1 MKEISEASMDN
12 KLMILVMEDD
22 PEIASLYSQV
32 LNNRGHEVTITRLG
46 EDCLQI
52 YTDRLQE
59 LYTKK
64 PDLPEGQQFD
74 AVILDYRMPDRN
86 GLEVAREILT
96 INPHQR
102 IILASA
108 YLEHA
113 LIDSING
120 LSVPIEVLEKPISN
134 KRLVDIIE
142 DTETYNEL
150 KKLHL
155 DIEPF
160 EKACLSHELL
170 KKILDILRKKD
181 KDA

>member
-1 MKEISEASMDN
+1 
-12 KLMILVMEDD
+12 MEDD

-52 YTDRLQE
+52 YADRLQE

-64 PDLPEGQQFD
+64 PDLPEGQQFNV
-74 AVILDYRMPDRN
+74 VILDYRMPDRN
-86 GLEVAREILT
+86 GLEVAKEILT

-108 YLEHA
+108 YLEHV
-113 LIDSING
+113 LIDSIKE

-142 DTETYNEL
+142 DTETYDEL

>member
-1 MKEISEASMDN
+1 
-12 KLMILVMEDD
+12 MEDD

-32 LNNRGHEVTITRLG
+32 LNIRGHEVTITRLG

-52 YTDRLQE
+52 YADRLQE

-64 PDLPEGQQFD
+64 PDLPEGQQFNV
-74 AVILDYRMPDRN
+74 VILDYRMPDRN
-86 GLEVAREILT
+86 GLEVAKEILT

-113 LIDSING
+113 LIDSIKE

-142 DTETYNEL
+142 DTETYDEL

>member
-1 MKEISEASMDN
+1 
-12 KLMILVMEDD
+12 MEDD

-52 YTDRLQE
+52 YADRLQE

-64 PDLPEGQQFD
+64 PDLPEGQQFNV
-74 AVILDYRMPDRN
+74 VILDYRMPDRN
-86 GLEVAREILT
+86 GLEVAKEILT

-113 LIDSING
+113 LIDSIKE
-120 LSVPIEVLEKPISN
+120 LSMPIEILEKPISN

-142 DTETYNEL
+142 DTETYDEL

>member
-1 MKEISEASMDN
+1 MGK
-12 KLMILVMEDD
+12 KLAILVMEDD

-32 LNNRGHEVTITRLG
+32 LNNRGHEVTITLLG

-59 LYTKK
+59 LYAKK
-64 PDLPEGQQFD
+64 PYLTEGQQFD
-74 AVILDYRMPDRN
+74 AIILDYKMPDRN
-86 GLEVAREILT
+86 GLEVAKEILT

-108 YLEHA
+108 YLEQT
-113 LIDSING
+113 LIDAIKE

-134 KRLVDIIE
+134 KRLVDTIE

-160 EKACLSHELL
+160 ERACLSHAINT
-170 KKILDILRKKD
+170 KITEIH
-181 KDA
+181 